1 MCRQG
6 QLHRENHEIWQDP
19 HQDVVGDDTTD
30 TNADDLG
37 NLLVSVSI
45 HGILLQ
51 KEPGTDRRCLA
62 LVGVVGA
69 GLDGDGLDLAQLGP
83 DGLDLLLAALPF
95 LLRQLHRVD
104 HVVQIPDDAFE
115 VLLDLL
121 HMIHQ

>member
-1 MCRQG
+1 
-6 QLHRENHEIWQDP
+6 
-19 HQDVVGDDTTD
+19 VGDDTTD

-69 GLDGDGLDLAQLGP
+69 GSDGDGLDLAQLGP
-83 DGLDLLLAALPF
+83 NGLDLLLAALRL
-95 LLRQLHRVD
+95 LLRQLHGVD
-104 HVVQIPDDAFE
+104 QVVQVPDD
-115 VLLDLL
+115 VL
-121 HMIHQ
+121 